1 MEKND
6 ILSLIQH
13 VKLNEVGWYKN
24 GIKSII
30 KSFFGKSDNAPKKQ
44 DELYQHISLSSNFSF
59 NKTDFQSA
67 FDNLITSKE
76 LVKVNKG
83 IFCLSKNEFK
93 KYQNTYKR
101 LLYIEEETKNYFLK
115 LVKQAISNFDAQ
127 NINTNNLWKDF
138 IDRLIV
144 PTIIKSGAKT
154 YEMIT
159 GNSTS
164 EISYENDNY
173 FFKKYSGFEKEFSNI
188 IQTFF
193 KSPQGHVKEY
203 ILNLLKTY
211 FFIEATKLPENSIEK
226 IYQLASSQ
234 TELKIFIDT
243 NFLLSLLDLHD
254 NPSNEAAKA
263 LTELIDEISN
273 RVKIKFYVYRHTI
286 SEFQNLI
293 ERYQGYLKRN
303 QLLLGHAKTLIERDE
318 ISGIP
323 KKYYQKC
330 IEAKNILDIED
341 YFDPYLNNFTVTLKK
356 HNIELQNEK
365 IDNFLPINNTEIN
378 DDIIDQVEYR
388 LKKKGYSKDKKYD
401 KAKQLEID
409 DIEKDIENKFKHDCI
424 LWHAVKKKR
433 PVYIDSIKDVKNWIL
448 TLDFHFLSYDR
459 FKTNSMQ
466 HKISLCL
473 HPNDLISLLY
483 FWLPRSEK
491 FENAIFENF
500 RLPFA
505 FSEFDENA
513 EKVSISILTALS
525 RYENSSEIEKE
536 TVTELLT
543 NKILRNKIK
552 PDQSIEKNAEL
563 IKEEI
568 FKKYQQKKVLLEK
581 EQKDNIDLKTK
592 IQSIERNVNELSKSF
607 NSLIEDN
614 LNYAKLKAEEK
625 NTHEKEL
632 LKSEKISLQ
641 KELDNQNK
649 IRILAESQ
657 FETEQKKWFNIFV
670 NKEKLK
676 AKVDNRYPPYNKIE
690 DLKKKIEEIEKEIV
704 AKNIEISEN
713 IIFYCENKNE
723 IELGELGFEKIKF
736 YGVDGSA
743 KVFEK
748 TTTNPTAFGLRDKD
762 YLTDNEVIKLKQ
774 KYPNYKILH
783 YYCFENILY
792 HPENIAELEIPNYTK
807 REYIE
812 DIIKQANER
821 VYDIMLDLKNIRKGY
836 EELKNTVKAVKPET
850 DAEKIIL
857 KALKSNNIEKVL
869 KYFSLKK
876 GKNNYKKDYLNK
888 FNLNPQ
894 QLIGTK
900 WFKNQIKKIMEI

>member
-1 MEKND
+1 METND
-6 ILSLIQH
+6 IRSLIQY

-30 KSFFGKSDNAPKKQ
+30 KSFFGKSDNAPKKR
-44 DELYQHISLSSNFSF
+44 DELFQHVSLSSSFSF

-67 FDNLITSKE
+67 FDNLLTSKE
-76 LVKVNKG
+76 IVKVDKG
-83 IFCLSKNEFK
+83 IFSLSKNEFE
-93 KYQNTYKR
+93 KYQTTYKR
-101 LLYIEEETKNYFLK
+101 FLYIEEETKNHFLN
-115 LVKQAISNFDAQ
+115 LVKQTITYFDTQ
-127 NINTNNLWKDF
+127 KINTDDLWKDF
-138 IDRLIV
+138 IDKLIV

-154 YEMIT
+154 YEIIT

-173 FFKKYSGFEKEFSNI
+173 FFKKYSNFEKEFSSI
-188 IQTFF
+188 ILTFF

-273 RVKIKFYVYRHTI
+273 RIKIKFYVYRHTI
-286 SEFQNLI
+286 AEFQNLI
-293 ERYQGYLKRN
+293 ERYQENIKRN

-330 IEAKNILDIED
+330 IEAKNILDIQD
-341 YFDPYLNNFTVTLKK
+341 YFDPYLNNFTVTLRK

-365 IDNFLPINNTEIN
+365 IDSFLPINNTEVN

-388 LKKKGYSKDKKYD
+388 LKKKGYTKNEKSD
-401 KAKQLEID
+401 KAKQLEIN
-409 DIEKDIENKFKHDCI
+409 DIEKGIENKFKHDCI

-505 FSEFDENA
+505 FSDFDENA
-513 EKVSISILTALS
+513 ERVSMSILSALS
-525 RYENSSEIEKE
+525 RYENSSDIDKE
-536 TVTELLT
+536 TETELLT
-543 NKILRNKIK
+543 NQILRNKIK

-568 FKKYQQKKVLLEK
+568 FKKYQQKKELLEK
-581 EQKDNIDLKTK
+581 EQKNNIDLKTK

-632 LKSEKISLQ
+632 LKSQKISLQ
-641 KELDNQNK
+641 KELDSQNEIKNLAKNQ
-649 IRILAESQ
+649 L
-657 FETEQKKWFNIFV
+657 ETEQKRWFNIFA
-670 NKEKLK
+670 NKDKLK
-676 AKVDNRYPPYNKIE
+676 AKIDNKYPSYDKIE
-690 DLKKKIEEIEKEIV
+690 DLKKKIEEIEKEI
-704 AKNIEISEN
+704 ASKNIEISEN

-723 IELGELGFEKIKF
+723 IELGKLGFEKIKF

-762 YLTDNEVIKLKQ
+762 YLTDNEVIKLKN

-792 HPENIAELEIPNYTK
+792 HPENIAELELPNYIK
-807 REYIE
+807 HEYIE
-812 DIIKQANER
+812 DIIKQSNEKAE
-821 VYDIMLDLKNIRKGY
+821 DIFLELKNIRKGY
-836 EELKNTVKAVKPET
+836 EELKNTVKAVNPEA
-850 DAEKIIL
+850 DAEKKIF
-857 KALKSNNIEKVL
+857 KALNSNNIEEVL
-869 KYFSLKK
+869 KFFSLKK
-876 GKNNYKKDYLNK
+876 GKNNYRKDYLNK
-888 FNLNPQ
+888 LNLKTE